1 MPVKPRYNKMRP
13 CEGGKWLMDVITDYG
28 TFLRE
33 AKTAVLELRDMQQQ
47 EQQLLK
53 RLKQDQKQLET
64 DKKAVEDWTADHEK
78 NVWARSQQLR

>member
-1 MPVKPRYNKMRP
+1 
-13 CEGGKWLMDVITDYG
+13 MDVITDYG

-64 DKKAVEDWTADHEK
+64 DKK
-78 NVWARSQQLR
+78 VWARSQPATIKNWARARIS